1 MGYNV
6 KLGKGGHGLE
16 VYDEEGKYASD
27 FSFNLDDGTPISNY
41 KDFRLYCFGQ
51 MIQQEQMDAT
61 PDDLESYY
69 QNNIQAR
76 GQIDAMLLDNYN
88 EMVSNAVDLHNAQQV
103 WDTPEEA
110 AKHLDELFVP
120 SLVQNLIDNNILTSM
135 SSVVVNNYKVC
146 TFAACLQMSRY
157 KKNKANVI
165 SETEYQQR
173 YAKIPS
179 YALQQKLG
187 VNDFKEMITRA
198 QNEEVDIPILR
209 SIDGI
214 ASSEKEEVRRS
225 FYDENSPRHSCLS
238 SYARENC
245 SYLGS
250 CIYFSTNGYE
260 YGSMYSDV
268 TIKGLVKMN
277 KNLKLLECP
286 ATHAQVWSDGTQ
298 FIPEIVKFRNAI
310 ASDSDFDNRMIKR
323 ITNNGQ
329 VSEQDAKT
337 IVQGLK
343 DEIKRDGGL
352 CAILMGYDAIY
363 GISYH
368 FDILNLQICD
378 LSQK

>member
-16 VYDEEGKYASD
+16 VYDEDGKYASD
-27 FSFNLDDGTPISNY
+27 FSFSLDDGTPIGSY
-41 KDFRLYCFGQ
+41 KDYRMYCFEQ
-51 MIQQEQMDAT
+51 MIKQEQMDAT
-61 PDDLESYY
+61 VEDLENYY
-69 QNNIQAR
+69 QNNIQAK
-76 GQIDAMLLDNYN
+76 GQIDAMLIDDYN
-88 EMVSNAVDLHNAQQV
+88 SMVSNAVDLHNAQQT
-103 WDTPEEA
+103 WDTPEETV
-110 AKHLDELFVP
+110 KHLDELFVP
-120 SLVQNLIDNNILTSM
+120 SLVQNLLDNNILNSM
-135 SSVVVNNYKVC
+135 CSIVTGNYKVC

-179 YALQQKLG
+179 YALQGSLDVHDFREVINTAQK
-187 VNDFKEMITRA
+187 DEI
-198 QNEEVDIPILR
+198 DIPIIR
-209 SIDGI
+209 DINGI
-214 ASSEKEEVRRS
+214 ASSERDEVRKS
-225 FYDENSPRHSCLS
+225 FFDENSPRHSCLS
-238 SYARENC
+238 SYGRERC

-250 CIYFSTNGYE
+250 CIYFATNGYE
-260 YGSMYSDV
+260 YGGSYSDV
-268 TIKGLVKMN
+268 RIRGVVKMN
-277 KNLKLLECP
+277 KSLRLLECP
-286 ATHAQVWSDGTQ
+286 ATHSQVWSDGTQ